1 MICDVSKHQG
11 AIDWSKLAPTLEFI
25 ILRSSVGTNADS
37 RYREYVDGCV
47 RYDVPYHAY
56 HYIKATNESEARTEA
71 KTMATATEGTSPL
84 FYVIDAEYGSIPAK
98 DARAICEAFEDG
110 LRHYIGVNI
119 RVALYIGHHLYRS
132 WALDYS
138 RYAYVWIPRYGTNT
152 GNPQTRPDYP
162 CDLWQYTSKGTAP
175 GISGDVDLDMIIS
188 DKPMSF
194 FTGKPD
200 KEDKT
205 MFTGKQLAE
214 YCEKV
219 YKAGWVYWYGTYGQ
233 KCSTSLYKS
242 KRNQYPAHYTDS
254 RKSGYEK
261 DINAGKRCA
270 DCVGMIKSFFWTG
283 GKFDTDPKYGTNH
296 CPDKSANGMI
306 EYCSETGPIKTIPD
320 EPGLVV
326 WKSGHIGVYVGG
338 GYTVEMKGFDYDC
351 KRVKVTAGPW
361 AKWGRLPKSMI
372 TYTDEPVAPAEP
384 LPEGLSKGD
393 EGSAVT
399 KLQILLLKW
408 NPKCLPKYG
417 VDGDFGSE
425 TERAVKA
432 FQQEDGLHVTG
443 VYDEATRKALAEVT
457 ESNKRQVVV
466 TGDSVNV
473 RTAPNTSTGKILGVV
488 HDGYR
493 LPYQGQDSDAGWHLV
508 EYDGQNAW
516 ISGKYS
522 KVV

>member
-1 MICDVSKHQG
+1 
-11 AIDWSKLAPTLEFI
+11 
-25 ILRSSVGTNADS
+25 
-37 RYREYVDGCV
+37 
-47 RYDVPYHAY
+47 
-56 HYIKATNESEARTEA
+56 
-71 KTMATATEGTSPL
+71 
-84 FYVIDAEYGSIPAK
+84 
-98 DARAICEAFEDG
+98 
-110 LRHYIGVNI
+110 
-119 RVALYIGHHLYRS
+119 
-132 WALDYS
+132 
-138 RYAYVWIPRYGTNT
+138 
-152 GNPQTRPDYP
+152 
-162 CDLWQYTSKGTAP
+162 
-175 GISGDVDLDMIIS
+175 MIIS
-188 DKPMSF
+188 DKPLSF
-194 FTGKPD
+194 FTGKSD
-200 KEDKT
+200 KEGTT

-261 DINAGKRCA
+261 DIKAGKRCA

-326 WKSGHIGVYVGG
+326 WKSGHIGVYVGN

-351 KRVKVTAGPW
+351 KRNKVTAGPW
-361 AKWGRLPKSMI
+361 TKWGRLPKSMI
-372 TYTDEPVAPAEP
+372 TYMDEPVAPAEP

-399 KLQILLLKW
+399 KLQIMLLKW

-425 TERAVKA
+425 TEKAVKA
-432 FQQEDGLHVTG
+432 FQTEDGLPVTG

-457 ESNKRQVVV
+457 ESNKKQVVV

-473 RTAPNTSTGKILGVV
+473 RTAPNTTTGKILGVV
-488 HDGYR
+488 HEGYR
-493 LPYQGQDSDAGWHLV
+493 LPYQGQDSDTGWHLI
-508 EYDGQNAW
+508 EYDGGNAW

-522 KVV
+522 RVECFA